1 MTNEEYV
8 AVCKAYDDL
17 IGCFKSAENWMAVA
31 VVQLHKELAELKREE
46 AIKDEE
52 IYFESTKQLEI
63 H

>member
-31 VVQLHKELAELKREE
+31 VVQLHKELIGLKREN
-46 AIKDEE
+46 E
-52 IYFESTKQLEI
+52 ISKEVEYYESTKQLEI